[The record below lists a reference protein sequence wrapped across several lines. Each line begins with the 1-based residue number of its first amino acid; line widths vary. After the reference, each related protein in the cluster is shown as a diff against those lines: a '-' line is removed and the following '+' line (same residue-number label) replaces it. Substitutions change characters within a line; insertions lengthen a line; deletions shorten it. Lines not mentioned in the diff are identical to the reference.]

1 MATQRKTTTEVAVPT
16 KSTAIAIPDY
26 GAKAGLGWENTDK
39 SDFQIPFLNQLQS
52 NSPQC
57 TKGEPQYD
65 AKYDPGMFLNSST
78 LDLYPDAVYLL
89 IGLTKHSYVEWRPGG
104 GSFVAEHEV
113 LSDVVTKAKEKTEN
127 QLELKSEAGNELQ
140 ETYQVFAILCNE
152 DFTEVEG
159 QVVFSFSRT
168 KIKRYKQIMTRL
180 RTFKGS
186 DKIPTFAHRIKMVST
201 SEKNPEGKP
210 YKNVSLIPAINNDVA
225 QSLLPA
231 DSPLLEVANGLREAI
246 IGGAARA
253 NFETAAPAAAGTSEE
268 GGDGV
273 FAD

>member
-1 MATQRKTTTEVAVPT
+1 MAKKTTEELVVPKT
-16 KSTAIAIPDY
+16 TAIVIPDY
-26 GAKAGLGWENTDK
+26 GAQAGLGWENTDK
-39 SDFQIPFLNQLQS
+39 TDFQIPFLNQLQS

-57 TKGEPQYD
+57 TKGEAQYD
-65 AKYDPGMFLNSST
+65 SKYDPGMFLNSST
-78 LDLYPDAVYLL
+78 LELYPESVNLL
-89 IGLTKHSYVEWRPGG
+89 IALTKHSYIEWRPGG
-104 GSFVAEHEV
+104 GSFVAEHE
-113 LSDVVTKAKEKTEN
+113 LNSPIIAKAKEKATN
-127 QLELKSEAGNELQ
+127 PLELKSDAGNDLQ
-140 ETYQVFAILCNE
+140 ETYQIFAILLNADC
-152 DFTEVEG
+152 TEVEG

-186 DKIPTFAHRIKMVST
+186 DKIPTFAHRLKMTST

-210 YKNVSLIPAINNDVA
+210 YKNVMLVPFVNNDVA
-225 QSLLPA
+225 ASLLPA
-231 DSPLLEVANGLREAI
+231 DSPLLEIANGLREAVV
-246 IGGAARA
+246 GGAARA